1 MSLTTVQN
9 GMLTSDPSNASNLS
23 SGTVAAARMPAGSVI
38 QTIYG
43 NDATSYSTSGS
54 GITTSTL
61 PITLSNTSNKVAFF
75 IQIYGSATIGSTV
88 PGFGLALN
96 RSGSA
101 ISPTTWAYVSTS
113 SGQPNQIWATVPIMY
128 LDTPGTTTPSYTLSI
143 GKASG
148 GGTTT
153 AYQLNANWIIQ
164 EIKV

>member
-1 MSLTTVQN
+1 MSLTTVQP
-9 GMLTSDPSNASNLS
+9 GMVQQLAPANMPS
-23 SGTVAAARMPAGSVI
+23 GSVV
-38 QTIYG
+38 QTVYG
-43 NDATSYSTSGS
+43 SDATTYSTSGS

-61 PITLSNTSNKVAFF
+61 AFTLLNASNKVAFF
-75 IQIYGSATIGSTV
+75 IQIYGSASIGSTV

-96 RSGSA
+96 RSGSS
-101 ISPTTWAYVSTS
+101 ISPTTWAYVTTS
-113 SGQPNQIWATVPIMY
+113 NGQPNQIWVTVPIMY
-128 LDTPGTTTPSYTLSI
+128 LDTPGTTTPSYTLSL